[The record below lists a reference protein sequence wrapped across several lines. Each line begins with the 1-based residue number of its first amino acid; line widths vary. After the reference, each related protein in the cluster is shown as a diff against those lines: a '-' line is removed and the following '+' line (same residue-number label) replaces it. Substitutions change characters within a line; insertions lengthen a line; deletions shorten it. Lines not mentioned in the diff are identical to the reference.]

1 MRKPRIFIASS
12 VESLDV
18 ADAININL
26 DRQAEVTI
34 WRNGTFKLSTSSID
48 SLVQKAKSVDF
59 AIFIFTPDD
68 LSLIRDQSKYVVRDN
83 VLFELGLFI
92 GTLEKNRCFLVK
104 PRDVDLHFPTDLLG
118 LTPVDYEANRSDGD
132 LASAVNHPCILIK
145 KELASLGVLSQ
156 VESTNIT
163 KKVLAAYNY
172 KMGDIEH
179 QLLAKVLESYTESP
193 NGVPVW
199 TAFNNITNQSK
210 GRLSLAAI
218 KLERIGYIEKGM
230 DVDQDHEFY
239 TFIITA
245 DGIDYML
252 ENEHLYDDAPPL
264 STKEPEYIGALDDS
278 VPF

>member
-26 DRQAEVTI
+26 DHQAEVTI
-34 WRNGTFKLSTSSID
+34 WRNGTFKLSTGSID
-48 SLVQKAKSVDF
+48 SLVEKAKSVDF

-68 LSLIRDQSKYVVRDN
+68 LSVIRDQSKYVVRDN

-118 LTPVDYEANRSDGD
+118 LTPADYEANRSDGD

-145 KELASLGVLSQ
+145 KEIASLGTLSQ
-156 VESTNIT
+156 VEHAT
-163 KKVLAAYNY
+163 KAKRIPAAYDY
-172 KMGDIEH
+172 KVGDIEH
-179 QLLAKVLESYTESP
+179 QLLAEVLESYTESP
-193 NGVPVW
+193 NGVPVC
-199 TAFNNITNQSK
+199 TAFHNMKNQNK

-230 DVDQDHEFY
+230 DVDQNHEFY

-252 ENEHLYDDAPPL
+252 ENEWLYDDAP
-264 STKEPEYIGALDDS
+264 STEVPEYTGVLDDN

>member
-12 VESLDV
+12 IESLDV

-26 DRQAEVTI
+26 DHQAEVTI
-34 WRNGTFKLSTSSID
+34 WRNGTFKLSTGSID
-48 SLVQKAKSVDF
+48 SLVEKAKSVDF

-68 LSLIRDQSKYVVRDN
+68 ISKIRDQSKNVVRDN

-118 LTPVDYEANRSDGD
+118 LTPADYEANRSDND

-145 KELASLGVLSQ
+145 KEIAGLGLLSQ
-156 VESTNIT
+156 IESTNKRKRIP
-163 KKVLAAYNY
+163 VAYDY
-172 KMGDIEH
+172 KIAEIEH
-179 QLLAKVLESYTESP
+179 QLLAEVLESYMESP
-193 NGVPVW
+193 NGVSVY
-199 TAFNNITNQSK
+199 TVFNNMKNQSK

-252 ENEHLYDDAPPL
+252 ENEHLYDKVS
-264 STKEPEYIGALDDS
+264 STEEPEYVGALDDN

>member
-12 VESLDV
+12 IESLDV

-26 DRQAEVTI
+26 DHQAEVTI
-34 WRNGTFKLSTSSID
+34 WRNGTFKLSTGSID
-48 SLVQKAKSVDF
+48 SLVEKAKSVDF

-68 LSLIRDQSKYVVRDN
+68 ISVIRDQSKHVVRDN

-118 LTPVDYEANRSDGD
+118 LTPADYEANRSDND

-145 KELASLGVLSQ
+145 KEIASLGLFSQ
-156 VESTNIT
+156 IESTNKRKRIP
-163 KKVLAAYNY
+163 VAYDY
-172 KMGDIEH
+172 KIEEIEH
-179 QLLAKVLESYTESP
+179 QLLAEVLESYMESP
-193 NGVPVW
+193 NGVSVY
-199 TAFNNITNQSK
+199 TVFNNMKNQSK

-218 KLERIGYIEKGM
+218 KLDRIGYIEKGM
-230 DVDQDHEFY
+230 DVDQNHEFY

-252 ENEHLYDDAPPL
+252 ENEHLYDKVP
-264 STKEPEYIGALDDS
+264 STEALDYVGALDDNA
-278 VPF
+278 PF